1 MNRLSVCIIAQ
12 NEEENLPQLLESA
25 QPVAD
30 EIIVVDGGSTDRTQE
45 VARAAGARVFF
56 RAFTAHA
63 DQKNYA
69 ASLASNDWIFLLDAD
84 EALSDDLKRS
94 VQQWKTHAPQ
104 FAVYEMSRLTWYLGS
119 WIRHSRWYPDW
130 QRRIYRRDSASFKG
144 VIHSALRY
152 DGPVGRLRGDLFHYT
167 VRTFPEHEAKV
178 EKYTTSVAQEMFD
191 QGRRSWR
198 AAMWIAAPWSW
209 VHHFLLGAG
218 FLDGSRG
225 FLIARMAARGVRMK
239 FQKLGRL
246 VEAEKLK
253 NRGVA

>member
-1 MNRLSVCIIAQ
+1 
-12 NEEENLPQLLESA
+12 
-25 QPVAD
+25 
-30 EIIVVDGGSTDRTQE
+30 
-45 VARAAGARVFF
+45 
-56 RAFTAHA
+56 
-63 DQKNYA
+63 
-69 ASLASNDWIFLLDAD
+69 
-84 EALSDDLKRS
+84 
-94 VQQWKTHAPQ
+94 
-104 FAVYEMSRLTWYLGS
+104 
-119 WIRHSRWYPDW
+119 
-130 QRRIYRRDSASFKG
+130 

-152 DGPVGRLRGDLFHYT
+152 DGSVGRLRGDLFHYT